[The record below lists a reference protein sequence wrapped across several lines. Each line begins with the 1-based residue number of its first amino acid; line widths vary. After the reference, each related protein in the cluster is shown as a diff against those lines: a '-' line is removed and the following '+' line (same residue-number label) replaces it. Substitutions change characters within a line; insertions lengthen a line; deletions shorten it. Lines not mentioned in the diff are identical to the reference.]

1 MRKRQVQYL
10 VTTTILERG
19 VTFPGVQVVI
29 LGADDP
35 VFTVAALVQI
45 AGRVGR
51 SPTAPTGTVLFG
63 CARITPVV
71 RAARRQICTLNR
83 TARRMAR

>member
-1 MRKRQVQYL
+1 MREHQVQYL

-19 VTFPGVQVVI
+19 VTFPNVQVII

-35 VFTVAALVQI
+35 VFTAASLVQI

-51 SPTAPTGTVLFG
+51 SPAAPTGSVLLG
-63 CARITPVV
+63 CTRVTPVV
-71 RAARRQICTLNR
+71 QAACRQIRSLNR
-83 TARRMAR
+83 LARRMVQ